1 MLVYAGN
8 NKLAINTYHFWVRK
22 RQIFISILYTAAEH
36 RENASH
42 SEFMS
47 ASTQGSIDNNN
58 DHGVRTTNNG
68 NNSNNNNNN
77 NKAISETMQ
86 KYRQTRADSPLHD
99 ATLMRIFVALAGQYI
114 FKCAGVFVG

>member
-1 MLVYAGN
+1 
-8 NKLAINTYHFWVRK
+8 
-22 RQIFISILYTAAEH
+22 
-36 RENASH
+36 
-42 SEFMS
+42 MS

-99 ATLMRIFVALAGQYI
+99 ATLMRVFVSRIALAGQYI
-114 FKCAGVFVG
+114 SSARGLCG

>member
-8 NKLAINTYHFWVRK
+8 NKLAINTCHFRVRK
-22 RQIFISILYTAAEH
+22 RQIFISIPYTAAEH

-68 NNSNNNNNN
+68 NNSNNNNN
-77 NKAISETMQ
+77 KAISETMQ
-86 KYRQTRADSPLHD
+86 KYRQTRADSPLHN
-99 ATLMRIFVALAGQYI
+99 ATLMRIFVALAGQ
-114 FKCAGVFVG
+114 